1 MIDIR
6 KKLSALKRKV
16 KETDFRRL
24 VRTKAFVT
32 VGCLVLV
39 CAAVLIASVSGGAPQ
54 EVKTSGETSG
64 TRVLGNSLL
73 VDSAAARETGGEPQE
88 TDASA
93 PVSEGDFFAMAM
105 INRAQTRD
113 SALEVLRTI
122 AESPEAMPDAKES
135 ALSSIAAI
143 AGDME
148 TETKIETLV
157 KARGI
162 ADCVA
167 VISGKTCSVIVNAET
182 LTQDEVTQIAAV
194 VREQAGIPT
203 ENITVVEAKKQ

>member
-6 KKLSALKRKV
+6 KKLSAIKRKL
-16 KETDFRRL
+16 KETDFKKL
-24 VRTKAFVT
+24 IRTKAFVT
-32 VGCLVLV
+32 VGCLVLI
-39 CAAVLIASVSGGAPQ
+39 CAAVLIASVAGGSLKDVNTA
-54 EVKTSGETSG
+54 GETSG
-64 TRVLGNSLL
+64 TRLLGNSLL
-73 VDSAAARETGGEPQE
+73 VDSGAARETGGEPLKTE
-88 TDASA
+88 TSLPAGD
-93 PVSEGDFFAMAM
+93 GDFFAMAM

-113 SALEVLRTI
+113 SALEVLRAI
-122 AESPEAMPDAKES
+122 AESPEAMPDAKQS
-135 ALSSIAAI
+135 ALNSIAAI

-148 TETKIETLV
+148 TETNIETLV
-157 KARGI
+157 RARGI

-167 VISGKTCSVIVNAET
+167 VISGKTCSVIVNAEN

>member
-6 KKLSALKRKV
+6 KKLSAAVRKL
-16 KETDFRRL
+16 KETDFKKL
-24 VRTKAFVT
+24 VRTKAFIT
-32 VGCLVLV
+32 VGCLVLI
-39 CAAVLIASVSGGAPQ
+39 CAAVLIASVAGGVPENAKPA
-54 EVKTSGETSG
+54 GETSG
-64 TRVLGNSLL
+64 TRLLGNSLL
-73 VDSAAARETGGEPQE
+73 VDSGAARETGGEPQE
-88 TDASA
+88 AEASVPA
-93 PVSEGDFFAMAM
+93 NEGDFFAMAM

-113 SALEVLRTI
+113 SALEVLRAI
-122 AESPEAMPDAKES
+122 AESPEAMPDAKQS
-135 ALSSIAAI
+135 ALNSIAAI

-148 TETKIETLV
+148 TETNIETLV
-157 KARGI
+157 RARGI

-167 VISGKTCSVIVNAET
+167 VISGKTCSVIVNAES